1 MKQPSIADVFSK
13 AKAKPSSTTSAP
25 SFNSSD
31 SEAEAKVV
39 AKKAKPISKRKQ
51 VDSDD
56 SDSDSGDLMSR
67 LKAKAV
73 GSKASVCRAPLRD
86 DDVCEDADSF
96 SLSFQKPKKCFMDE
110 TFNVSDQEAPVQV
123 PQRNKPSRSRKPI
136 TYQLDSDSDSDF

>member
-1 MKQPSIADVFSK
+1 MKQPSIADTFS
-13 AKAKPSSTTSAP
+13 KAKPSSISGP

-39 AKKAKPISKRKQ
+39 AKKAKPVSKRKQ

-73 GSKASVCRAPLRD
+73 GNKASVIAGFPSE
-86 DDVCEDADSF
+86 VCVKQLTL
-96 SLSFQKPKKCFMDE
+96 SLCPS
-110 TFNVSDQEAPVQV
+110 
-123 PQRNKPSRSRKPI
+123 RNPRSTSMMKPSTFPTRKHPSRWRSATTPHVHGNQSPI
-136 TYQLDSDSDSDF
+136 SWTPTQTPTFR